1 MCNGNGTAKQ
11 NGQEELE
18 KLELEGYA
26 LSSLLQMYPKI
37 NPGFLNSKFVEFD
50 GNLEKIT
57 NYIQSHNFS
66 QKKDFLKK
74 AKGKKGQPMA
84 EDNDPQPSSYNG
96 TAHQNGQEKPAKKAK
111 LEKGY
116 PKAANKDPP
125 QPSPINGTAQQNGQE
140 KLAKKANLEKG
151 HHKAA
156 NKDPLPS
163 KAFHQKRK
171 YVQGPLP
178 VKFLRCSKCDCSNFD
193 NEAILLEHH
202 LDIHQY
208 CMKCKIGVFSN
219 ASRVEHRKCVSD
231 VQSLIDQQK
240 NVDKNL
246 K

>member
-18 KLELEGYA
+18 KLEG
-26 LSSLLQMYPKI
+26 LSNLLKMYPKI
-37 NPGFLNSKFVEFD
+37 NPRFLNSKFVEFD

-57 NYIQSHNFS
+57 DYIQRHNFS
-66 QKKDFLKK
+66 QKKDFLKQ
-74 AKGKKGQPMA
+74 AKEKKGQPMA

-156 NKDPLPS
+156 NNDPLPS
-163 KAFHQKRK
+163 NGSEDDDEESEPPR
-171 YVQGPLP
+171 PT
-178 VKFLRCSKCDCSNFD
+178 
-193 NEAILLEHH
+193 
-202 LDIHQY
+202 
-208 CMKCKIGVFSN
+208 
-219 ASRVEHRKCVSD
+219 
-231 VQSLIDQQK
+231 
-240 NVDKNL
+240 
-246 K
+246 

>member
-18 KLELEGYA
+18 LEGGA
-26 LSSLLQMYPKI
+26 LSNLLEMYPKI
-37 NPGFLNSKFVEFD
+37 NPRFLKSKFVEFD

-57 NYIQSHNFS
+57 DYIQRHNFS

-116 PKAANKDPP
+116 PKAGNKDPP
-125 QPSPINGTAQQNGQE
+125 QPSPINGTAQKNGQE
-140 KLAKKANLEKG
+140 KLAKQANLEKG

-156 NKDPLPS
+156 NNDPLPS
-163 KAFHQKRK
+163 NGSEDDKESEPPR
-171 YVQGPLP
+171 PT
-178 VKFLRCSKCDCSNFD
+178 S
-193 NEAILLEHH
+193 
-202 LDIHQY
+202 LDP
-208 CMKCKIGVFSN
+208 SW
-219 ASRVEHRKCVSD
+219 
-231 VQSLIDQQK
+231 LT
-240 NVDKNL
+240 NVDVTPQVFYRVLFKL
-246 K
+246 IS